1 MVSRADHARTA
12 DAISPFPDGPSEASR
27 TATRW
32 IIVAGAIGGTAH
44 GDGRNAI
51 GFAACAS
58 TVLNL
63 AAS

>member
-1 MVSRADHARTA
+1 MRFPVAGRAIR
-12 DAISPFPDGPSEASR
+12 SEP
-27 TATRW
+27 TATPW
-32 IIVAGAIGGTAH
+32 IIVARAIGGTRH
-44 GDGRNAI
+44 EDGRNAI

>member
-1 MVSRADHARTA
+1 MRFPFAGRAVR
-12 DAISPFPDGPSEASR
+12 SEPDCNP
-27 TATRW
+27 W

>member
-1 MVSRADHARTA
+1 MVGRADHTRAA
-12 DAISPFPDGPSEASR
+12 DAIPLYRTGIRSEPDCNPVDHRRRGL
-27 TATRW
+27 
-32 IIVAGAIGGTAH
+32 GGTAH

-63 AAS
+63 TAS

>member
-1 MVSRADHARTA
+1 MPITPGPLMRFPVAGRAIR
-12 DAISPFPDGPSEASR
+12 SEP
-27 TATRW
+27 TATPW
-32 IIVAGAIGGTAH
+32 IIVARAIGGTGH

-51 GFAACAS
+51 GFVACAS

>member
-1 MVSRADHARTA
+1 MRFPFAGRAIRSEPDCNPVDHR
-12 DAISPFPDGPSEASR
+12 R
-27 TATRW
+27 R
-32 IIVAGAIGGTAH
+32 AIGGTAH

>member
-1 MVSRADHARTA
+1 MRFPFAGRT
-12 DAISPFPDGPSEASR
+12 IRSKPDCNPLDYRRRGL
-27 TATRW
+27 
-32 IIVAGAIGGTAH
+32 GGTAH

-63 AAS
+63 TAS

>member
-1 MVSRADHARTA
+1 MRF
-12 DAISPFPDGPSEASR
+12 PFADGPSEASR

-63 AAS
+63 AASWFVCAE